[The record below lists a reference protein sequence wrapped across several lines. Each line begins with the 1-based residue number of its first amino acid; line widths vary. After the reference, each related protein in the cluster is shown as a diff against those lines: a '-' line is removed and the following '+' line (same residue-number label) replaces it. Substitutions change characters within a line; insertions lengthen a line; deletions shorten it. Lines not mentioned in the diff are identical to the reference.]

1 MSRLAALRTRYTA
14 FTRRERG
21 IVAAALLVAIVF
33 LGYSFAIEPALKKRA
48 MLEHRIAGERVETA
62 ALVAALAPG
71 GRDPNAELRS
81 QLAVLQGQ
89 LKATDREFAQIQ
101 NGLVQPQHMGALLR
115 SLLTEHRG
123 LKLLG
128 LRTLPVAV
136 EGESPG
142 EARKVAMAAQA
153 ASAPA
158 GTSPA
163 QATTTASAGTA
174 DEAWLFRHGV
184 EIKVQ
189 GTYADMTAYLQA
201 IENLPR
207 KVHWGGLEIDARHY
221 PASVMTVTIY
231 TVSLERSWWV
241 L

>member
-1 MSRLAALRTRYTA
+1 MSRLAALRTRYA
-14 FTRRERG
+14 RFTRRERG
-21 IVAAALLVAIVF
+21 IVAVALLTAIVF
-33 LGYSFAIEPALKKRA
+33 LGYSFAVEPALRKRA
-48 MLEHRIAGERVETA
+48 LLEHRMAGERVESA

-71 GRDPNAELRS
+71 SRDPNAELRS
-81 QLAVLQGQ
+81 QLSVLQNQ
-89 LKATDREFAQIQ
+89 LGATDREFAQIQ

-136 EGESPG
+136 EGESPND
-142 EARKVAMAAQA
+142 ARKAATAAVQA

-158 GTSPA
+158 GTSLA
-163 QATTTASAGTA
+163 QAATAGAGSAE
-174 DEAWLFRHGV
+174 DAWLFRHGV